1 MNAVEDGSYVDRLY
15 AVATGWLGWTPELAW
30 STPLPELFLAMDA
43 RIEWAQMTNPF
54 GSGKPGPKKVKPA
67 PSTVAAKL
75 RQVLTGRQAA

>member
-1 MNAVEDGSYVDRLY
+1 M
-15 AVATGWLGWTPELAW
+15 AW
-30 STPLPELFLAMDA
+30 NTPLPELFLAMDA

-54 GSGKPGPKKVKPA
+54 GSGKPRPKQGKPA